1 MLNMRIVSLYL
12 PDFFEA
18 LLETLKVAA
27 LSGIFALIIGTVV
40 GVLSTFKSKF
50 AIIPVGIYTG
60 FIRSTPL
67 LVQLYFVHYGLP
79 ITGLMLTSFQSA
91 IIAFSLNSGAYIS
104 EIVRGG
110 LSSMDKGQAEASR
123 ALGLSW
129 AQTMRL
135 IILPQVFKKILS
147 PLISQFS
154 YLIKD
159 TSLAAVLVIPELTYT
174 ARKIAARTYMPF
186 ESFGVPMLM
195 YFGIYLVLALLS
207 RLVDRKKRS
216 SSDIRR
222 RFGFR
227 KVI

>member
-1 MLNMRIVSLYL
+1 M
-12 PDFFEA
+12 
-18 LLETLKVAA
+18 
-27 LSGIFALIIGTVV
+27 
-40 GVLSTFKSKF
+40 KSKL

-79 ITGLMLTSFQSA
+79 ITGIMLTSFQSA

-110 LSSMDKGQAEASR
+110 LTSMDKGQSEASR

-129 AQTMRL
+129 FQTMRL
-135 IILPQVFKKILS
+135 IILPQVFKKILP

-186 ESFGVPMLM
+186 ESFGIPMLM
-195 YFGIYLVLALLS
+195 YFGIYLILALLS
-207 RLVDRKKRS
+207 HLIGGKKEPARS
-216 SSDIRR
+216 ARR
-222 RFGFR
+222 WFGFG
-227 KVI
+227 KVV